1 MKFIKSLLLLSIS
14 TVLLVSCNNK
24 IIKKDTKN
32 TSLKNTFKGD
42 FYIGTAI
49 NESQIL
55 EKNAAEEKLIS
66 NEFNSISP
74 ENIMKS
80 MFVQPTKGNFQFDL
94 TDKYVAYG
102 EKDHMFIH
110 GHTLIWHSQLAP
122 WMSEIKDSN
131 EMKAFMKNHIN
142 TVVSRYKG
150 RINSWD
156 VVNEALNE
164 DGTLRKSIFL
174 KTLGESFLIDAFKLA
189 AAADSK
195 VDLYYNDYNLCEPSK
210 RAGAVKLIQTL
221 QANGAK
227 IDGIGMQG
235 HWQLNKPSLE
245 EIEKSIVTYSKLGV
259 KVAITE
265 LDITVLQNPWD
276 IVGADVNQ
284 KAAASEK
291 MNPYPKSLPD
301 SIQNKLAERYNA
313 IFKLFLKHKD
323 KISRVTLWGAHD
335 GQSWL
340 NDWPIEGRSNYPL
353 PFDRNL
359 QPKKAYFSIMEAKKE
374 TIKK

>member
-1 MKFIKSLLLLSIS
+1 MKLIKSLLLLSIS
-14 TVLLVSCNNK
+14 TILLVSCNNK
-24 IIKKDTKN
+24 IIKKGATYN
-32 TSLKNTFKGD
+32 SLKNTFKGD

-55 EKNAAEEKLIS
+55 EKNEAEEKLIAK
-66 NEFNSISP
+66 EFNSITP

-94 TDKYVAYG
+94 TDKYVSYG
-102 EKDHMFIH
+102 EKHNMFIH
-110 GHTLIWHSQLAP
+110 GHTLIWHSQLAS
-122 WMSEIKDSN
+122 WMSEIKDGN

-174 KTLGESFLIDAFKLA
+174 NTLGESYLIDAFKLA
-189 AAADSK
+189 ATADPK
-195 VDLYYNDYNLCEPSK
+195 VDLYYNDYNLCEPAK
-210 RAGAVKLIQTL
+210 RTGAVKLIKTL
-221 QANGAK
+221 QENGAK

-235 HWQLNKPSLE
+235 HWKLDKPSLE
-245 EIEKSIVTYSKLGV
+245 EIEKSIVTYSNLGI

-265 LDITVLQNPWD
+265 FDINVLQNPWD

-291 MNPYPKSLPD
+291 MNPYPNNLPD
-301 SIQNKLAERYNA
+301 SIQVKLAERYEA
-313 IFKLFLKHKD
+313 IFKIFLKHKD
-323 KISRVTLWGAHD
+323 KISRVTLWGVHD

-359 QPKKAYFSIMEAKKE
+359 EPKKAYFSIIDVKKNQ
-374 TIKK
+374 

>member
-1 MKFIKSLLLLSIS
+1 MKLIKSLLLLSIS
-14 TVLLVSCNNK
+14 TILLVSCNNK
-24 IIKKDTKN
+24 IIKKGATYN
-32 TSLKNTFKGD
+32 SLKNTFKGD

-55 EKNAAEEKLIS
+55 EKNAAEEKLIAK
-66 NEFNSISP
+66 EFNSITP

-94 TDKYVAYG
+94 TDKYVSYG
-102 EKDHMFIH
+102 EKHNMFIH

-122 WMSEIKDSN
+122 WMSEIKDGN

-174 KTLGESFLIDAFKLA
+174 NTLGESYLIDAFKLA
-189 AAADSK
+189 ATADPK
-195 VDLYYNDYNLCEPSK
+195 VDLYYNDYNLCEPAK
-210 RAGAVKLIQTL
+210 RTGAVKLIKTL
-221 QANGAK
+221 QENGAK

-235 HWQLNKPSLE
+235 HWKLDKPSLE
-245 EIEKSIVTYSKLGV
+245 EIEKSIVTYSNLGI

-265 LDITVLQNPWD
+265 FDINVLQNPWD

-291 MNPYPKSLPD
+291 MNPYPNNLPD
-301 SIQNKLAERYNA
+301 SIQVKLAERYEA
-313 IFKLFLKHKD
+313 IFKIFLKHKD
-323 KISRVTLWGAHD
+323 KISRVTLWGVHD

-359 QPKKAYFSIMEAKKE
+359 EPKKAYFSIIDVKKNQ
-374 TIKK
+374 

>member
-1 MKFIKSLLLLSIS
+1 MNCS
-14 TVLLVSCNNK
+14 TT
-24 IIKKDTKN
+24 IIKKDAKN
-32 TSLKNTFKGD
+32 DSLKSHFNGD

-55 EKNAAEEKLIS
+55 EKSPTEARLIARQ
-66 NEFNSISP
+66 FNSITP
-74 ENIMKS
+74 ENVMKS
-80 MFVQPTKGNFQFDL
+80 MFVQPTKGSFQFDL

-102 EKDHMFIH
+102 EKHNLFIH

-122 WMSEIKDSN
+122 WMNQIKDSI
-131 EMKAFMKNHIN
+131 EMKAFMKNHI
-142 TVVSRYKG
+142 TALVSRYKG
-150 RINSWD
+150 KINSWD

-164 DGTLRKSIFL
+164 DGSLRKSVFL
-174 KTLGESFLIDAFKLA
+174 NTIGESYLIDAFKLA
-189 AAADSK
+189 ATADPK
-195 VDLYYNDYNLCEPSK
+195 TDLYYNDYNLCDPAK

-221 QANGAK
+221 QSNGAK

-235 HWQLNKPSLE
+235 HWKLDKPSLE
-245 EIEKSIVTYSKLGV
+245 EIEKSIITYSNLGI

-265 LDITVLQNPWD
+265 FDINVLPSPWD

-291 MNPYPKSLPD
+291 MNPYSTSLPD
-301 SIQNKLAERYNA
+301 AVQTQLAERYKA
-313 IFKLFLKHKD
+313 IFKIFLKYKD
-323 KISRVTLWGAHD
+323 KISRVTFWGASD

-340 NDWPIEGRSNYPL
+340 NDWPIEGRTNYPL

-359 QPKKAYFSIMEAKKE
+359 EPKKAYFSILEAKKE
-374 TIKK
+374 SLK

>member
-1 MKFIKSLLLLSIS
+1 MKLIKSLLLLSIS
-14 TVLLVSCNNK
+14 TILLVSCNNK
-24 IIKKDTKN
+24 IIKKGATYN
-32 TSLKNTFKGD
+32 SLKNTFKGD

-55 EKNAAEEKLIS
+55 EKNAAEEKLIAK
-66 NEFNSISP
+66 EFNSITP

-94 TDKYVAYG
+94 TDKYVSYG
-102 EKDHMFIH
+102 EKHNMFIH

-122 WMSEIKDSN
+122 WMSEIKDGS

-174 KTLGESFLIDAFKLA
+174 NTLGESYLIDAFKLA
-189 AAADSK
+189 ATADPK
-195 VDLYYNDYNLCEPSK
+195 VDLYYNDYNLCEPAK
-210 RAGAVKLIQTL
+210 RTGAVKLIKTL
-221 QANGAK
+221 QENGAK

-235 HWQLNKPSLE
+235 HWQLDKPSLE
-245 EIEKSIVTYSKLGV
+245 EIEKSIVTYSNLGI

-265 LDITVLQNPWD
+265 FDINVLQNPWD

-291 MNPYPKSLPD
+291 MNPYPNNLPD
-301 SIQNKLAERYNA
+301 SIQVKLAERYEA
-313 IFKLFLKHKD
+313 IFKIFLKHKD

-359 QPKKAYFSIMEAKKE
+359 EPKKAYFSIIDVKKNQ
-374 TIKK
+374 

>member
-1 MKFIKSLLLLSIS
+1 MKLIKSLLLLSIS
-14 TVLLVSCNNK
+14 TILLVSCNNK
-24 IIKKDTKN
+24 IIKKGATYN
-32 TSLKNTFKGD
+32 SLKNTFKGD

-55 EKNAAEEKLIS
+55 EKNAAEEKLIAK
-66 NEFNSISP
+66 EFNSITP

-94 TDKYVAYG
+94 TDKYVSYG
-102 EKDHMFIH
+102 EKHNMFIH

-122 WMSEIKDSN
+122 WMSEIKDGS

-174 KTLGESFLIDAFKLA
+174 NTLGESYLIDAFKLA
-189 AAADSK
+189 ATADPK
-195 VDLYYNDYNLCEPSK
+195 VDLYYNDYNLCEPAK
-210 RAGAVKLIQTL
+210 RTGAVKLIKTL
-221 QANGAK
+221 QENGAK

-235 HWQLNKPSLE
+235 HWKLDKPSLE
-245 EIEKSIVTYSKLGV
+245 EIEKSIVTYSNLGI

-265 LDITVLQNPWD
+265 FDINVLQNPWD

-291 MNPYPKSLPD
+291 MNPYPNNLPD
-301 SIQNKLAERYNA
+301 SIQVKLAERYEA
-313 IFKLFLKHKD
+313 IFKIFLKHKD

-359 QPKKAYFSIMEAKKE
+359 EPKKAYFSIIDVKKNQ
-374 TIKK
+374 